1 MEGMLGGGETIND
14 DICLALQQAPSSM
27 ISAFGSEKQ
36 YQTVMDNLER
46 LVDPDIHDKVENR
59 CMACKNS

>member
-1 MEGMLGGGETIND
+1 MGGNMEGGETIKD

-46 LVDPDIHDKVENR
+46 LVNPDIHDKVENG
-59 CMACKNS
+59 